1 MLGAG
6 GPPPPRGALG
16 AGATLVGTGAAA
28 GAGAGEAPPRP
39 LVKATCGSVFGCVV
53 KCGCLCDHVCIMYIG
68 LCRLK
73 LGLLDTNGGSSH

>member
-53 KCGCLCDHVCIMYIG
+53 KCGCLCDHVYMYTCILVCAG
-68 LCRLK
+68 
-73 LGLLDTNGGSSH
+73 